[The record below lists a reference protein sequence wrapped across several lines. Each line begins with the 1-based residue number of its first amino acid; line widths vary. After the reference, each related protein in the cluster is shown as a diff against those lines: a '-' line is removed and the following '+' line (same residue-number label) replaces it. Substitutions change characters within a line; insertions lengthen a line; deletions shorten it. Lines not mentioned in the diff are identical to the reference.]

1 MTAQRGMALI
11 TVLLIIALMTLL
23 AVAGQR
29 QWWQALTRTASQQFQ
44 QQAQW
49 TLRGAETWLINQGG
63 KPLDGRVQQLRLDQ
77 QTVSYR
83 WRDRQRCFNLNA
95 LGQNG
100 RTDKDGVFH
109 RSAAQ
114 RVFAHLLQQ
123 QGMDQQ
129 AISTLLAQLHQQINA
144 GDNKQWPLLA
154 DKTEIRHLSLLA
166 EPRWSN
172 LAPLLCAL
180 PSSELNINLNAL
192 HADQASLLM
201 ALLEGEKDRSQ
212 ILSLLQKRPER
223 GWSTLDDF
231 ISALPGGTA
240 AAVSTLQ
247 SIAVLESQHWELL
260 IWLADEQQFA
270 AIRSQWIR
278 HQDLFTLHHRQY
290 GLSEAP

>member
-29 QWWQALTRTASQQFQ
+29 QWVQALTRTASQQFQ

-49 TLRGAETWLINQGG
+49 TLRGAETWLLNQSD

-83 WRDRQRCFNLNA
+83 WRDRQSCFNLNA

-100 RTDKDGVFH
+100 RTDKDGVLH

-123 QGMDQQ
+123 QGMDQP
-129 AISTLLAQLHQQINA
+129 AISILLIQIHQQLNA
-144 GDNKQWPLLA
+144 GNNKQWPLLA

-192 HADQASLLM
+192 QADQASLLM

-223 GWSTLDDF
+223 GWPTLDAF

-240 AAVSTLQ
+240 VAVSTLQ